1 LGATAWGHTLKDVS
15 HPGNPTIRLER
26 HRYYGS
32 SAFNGGERIV
42 ETRRGPRP
50 RPTEVNGFRFAGS
63 SKTKC
68 RRPSAEYQVQ
78 KTNNRRVRN
87 HACVSGR
94 HPAPLKKR
102 GGKIPAAPQLL
113 NSLVQAPRAP
123 MPSKKNA

>member
-1 LGATAWGHTLKDVS
+1 MAARPSTAAS
-15 HPGNPTIRLER
+15 
-26 HRYYGS
+26 
-32 SAFNGGERIV
+32 
-42 ETRRGPRP
+42 
-50 RPTEVNGFRFAGS
+50 GS
-63 SKTKC
+63 SKPAADRARARPKSTDSDL
-68 RRPSAEYQVQ
+68 RARPRPSAEYQVQ

-123 MPSKKNA
+123 MPSKKLLAGDPSEVTALDTRQWITSFRWLMGVGI